1 VISPESCAA
10 IIYRDSGKAEQA
22 AAALKLTA
30 PDLLELELIDG
41 IIPEPPGGAQED
53 PDAAAESL
61 RQHLRRSL
69 NQLDGLSPD
78 QLVQHRYAK
87 FRNMGNFFA

>member
-1 VISPESCAA
+1 MMPSMSFNSSRSGAVSLRAA
-10 IIYRDSGKAEQA
+10 
-22 AAALKLTA
+22 
-30 PDLLELELIDG
+30 DLLELKLIDG

-69 NQLDGLSPD
+69 NELDGLSPD

-87 FRNMGNFFA
+87 FRQMGNFFA